1 MIVKFDETR
10 GYWPKHQEMPA
21 PLKSWVA
28 LVNTAVHDEVIT
40 ATEGKYFNELEHKPI
55 SLTES
60 QIADLLFL
68 LACGSWEPLI
78 ISTSYEGDELSI
90 EFYNDYRE

>member
-10 GYWPKHQEMPA
+10 GYWPKSQPMPGL
-21 PLKSWVA
+21 LKFWMV
-28 LVNTAVHDEVIT
+28 LVNNAVKSEVIT
-40 ATEGKYFNELEHKPI
+40 ISDGKYFNELVHKPI
-55 SLTES
+55 FLEES

-68 LACGSWEPLI
+68 LACGSPEPLI
-78 ISTSYEGDELSI
+78 ICQSHDDTELSI